1 MTTHLTISNGQQSYV
16 WSGQTQLTFNG
27 AEWQELARYD
37 CVYCGSGDFVL
48 SAKPSPVVVV
58 EGVEYGCGYV
68 LPGTQGNGEQVGVV
82 PEPGTA
88 VMLGVAITL
97 WMVWRWAWKRNTQ
110 R

>member
-1 MTTHLTISNGQQSYV
+1 MITHLTTHNGQQSYV

-48 SAKPSPVVVV
+48 SAKPSLSVDDLREVWIAQ
-58 EGVEYGCGYV
+58 
-68 LPGTQGNGEQVGVV
+68 PGTQGNGEQVGVV

-88 VMLGVAITL
+88 VMLGVVITL